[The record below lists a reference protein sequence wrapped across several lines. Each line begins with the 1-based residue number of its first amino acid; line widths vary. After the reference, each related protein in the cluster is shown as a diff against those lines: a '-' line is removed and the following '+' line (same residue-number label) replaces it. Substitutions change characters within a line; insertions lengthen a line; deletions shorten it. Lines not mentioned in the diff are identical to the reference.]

1 MRKEIGLGLTLVLCA
16 GVAWVAPQAQSVKQ
30 FTVRILDGRN
40 GERIVPNN
48 IEVRINRE
56 RALHVEWVKMNDD
69 GTATVTVPAK
79 ATAISVRAT
88 YDNSTE
94 YYVNCDV
101 ARQKDT
107 STETWF
113 PLADVLAHGLVMPD
127 ECWKSKSL
135 EQDTVK
141 ANSGEFVLMVR
152 KRSIRDPIPYS
163 IPY

>member
-1 MRKEIGLGLTLVLCA
+1 MRREIGLVLTLLLCT
-16 GVAWVAPQAQSVKQ
+16 GTAWIAPQAQDVKR
-30 FTVRILDGRN
+30 FTVRVLDGRN
-40 GERIVPNN
+40 GERISPNN

-56 RALHVEWVKMNDD
+56 RALHVEWVKLNDD
-69 GTATVTVPAK
+69 GTATVTVPVV

-101 ARQKDT
+101 ARQKNT

-113 PLADVLAHGLVMPD
+113 PLTDVLSQGLVMPD

-135 EQDTVK
+135 VQDKVK
-141 ANSGEFVLMVR
+141 ASPGEFVLMVR